1 MTEKYG
7 RSSYIRQRALTEGRA
22 GGARVSKIV
31 PAGRRLLGAFQGQGE
46 VIGEVRGLVGQDL
59 RAGRVLCSEGLRRF
73 RDEVLNARQR
83 LALLRRELRRVD
95 LVDDLGDMG
104 ETRLDVPFRALG
116 IVDARRDLGCRGK
129 GGWRGRGGWRP
140 DLARGRD
147 GGGGAAQRE
156 QGRQDE
162 AESPDHA
169 PSSRGRRTMTV
180 VPRPTVD
187 RNSTLPWCSSTT
199 RRTRASPTPV
209 P

>member
-1 MTEKYG
+1 MTEKSG
-7 RSSYIRQRALTEGRA
+7 RSPYNRQRALTEGGA

-46 VIGEVRGLVGQDL
+46 VIREVRGLVGQDL

-95 LVDDLGDMG
+95 MG

-116 IVDARRDLGCRGK
+116 IVDARRDLGCRGQ

-140 DLARGRD
+140 DRGRGSD
-147 GGGGAAQRE
+147 GGGG
-156 QGRQDE
+156 
-162 AESPDHA
+162 
-169 PSSRGRRTMTV
+169 
-180 VPRPTVD
+180 
-187 RNSTLPWCSSTT
+187 
-199 RRTRASPTPV
+199 
-209 P
+209 